1 MVSKLNQRQ
10 LIEFYEVVDRKPGL
24 SPEDIRSRIAEFEQI
39 CQEGAIAEDDPLF
52 LKMKM
57 VVARSLAMD
66 GCFSDSYQT
75 LMGILSVATKL
86 SNQEVQ
92 RRTRNNIA
100 LVKQAMG
107 EVFDAIELW
116 EELLL
121 EELNV
126 ADRVLYSNNLGVAYA
141 KALKPKKAIE
151 TYFSAL
157 ELLQRNNQTDGES
170 DLYNNLA
177 NMHRSSQQ
185 FEKALLYY
193 EKALSLYEA
202 QDNFERLAMIYN
214 NYCSCYLDMQQPDKA
229 DEYGKLALEYY
240 NKYMPVHTRSA
251 VLNNIAA
258 IRSVKGDYPA
268 AEELYRQSLSI
279 AEEFHDQEMQ
289 ANVLNNLAVLAL
301 YQEDFDEAIS
311 NAQKAQSIAHQIHHE
326 EIEKISYQNIKDA
339 WQGKRDFAQAYLA
352 QSMEMELERR
362 INQNNTPLDIAQA
375 EADFLQKRLEAQLD
389 IYREQ
394 NLALERS
401 NQIIGSKTLELETRN
416 NLLEATNSLMNRIIS
431 IIAHDVRGPVA
442 TIRQTAELMRK
453 GLLKEHI
460 DDLLKHLHES
470 SEETERLIDE
480 LLELA
485 RKYKA
490 GLDEEA
496 DEFDLFEALRHVIK
510 LAEMVAKSKDIK
522 ISLTSSLD
530 SLRIKIARN
539 RLQLIVRNLLSN
551 AVKFSQPCSQISLIA
566 KLEDQFLSICVQDQ
580 GMGMNNE
587 QIEKILAGASF
598 SRPGTQ
604 NEKGFGMGLVFV
616 LEAVMHTGGR
626 LEIESQPGAGSCF
639 KVIYN
644 LAILQP

>member
-1 MVSKLNQRQ
+1 M
-10 LIEFYEVVDRKPGL
+10 IEFYEVVDRKPGL

>member
-24 SPEDIRSRIAEFEQI
+24 SPDDIRSRIAEFEQI

-157 ELLQRNNQTDGES
+157 VLLQRNNQTEGEA

-185 FEKALLYY
+185 F

-401 NQIIGSKTLELETRN
+401 NQIIGSKTLVLETRN

-551 AVKFSQPCSQISLIA
+551 AVKFSQPGSQISLIA